1 MALTEVQKVRLEVGD
16 TDPALPILADAE
28 YEYFLEKN
36 NNSVQRSALDA
47 AKSLLF
53 KLSMKT
59 RRDVD
64 ILSIHGQQAAQ
75 NYIAALKLYISNPS
89 INVGLLLAEGYAG
102 GISKADMQA
111 NDANPDNNVPTHPY
125 QTTNAYA
132 VGYFSI

>member
-1 MALTEVQKVRLEVGD
+1 MALSEISKVRVLIGD
-16 TDPALPILADAE
+16 TDPALPILSDEE
-28 YEYFLEKN
+28 YEFFLSQSN
-36 NNSVQRSALDA
+36 GNVTRASMSAASA
-47 AKSLLF
+47 ALF
-53 KLSMKT
+53 KLSMRT

-111 NDANPDNNVPTHPY
+111 NDANPDNNVPIQPY